1 MGRISDEDKERV
13 REATDIVALFSES
26 IPLKQKGRTF
36 WCCCPFHNEKT
47 PSLCVDPDK
56 QFWHCYGCGEG
67 GDVFTFVQKYE
78 NIPFPEAVRKL
89 ADKAHIELKEDEA
102 SEPIPRTFKERLKQ
116 VCKATAEF
124 YHAQLLRLKTPE
136 AQRAR
141 EYLSKRNLGNEVAKK
156 WQLGYAP
163 GRSALV
169 NHLRSLGFT
178 PEEMIGANVA
188 IESGNGARDRF
199 YERVMFPIRDE
210 FGDVIAFGGRVIGDG
225 NPKYLNSQETP
236 IFQKSHTLFAL
247 DKAKVSIATE
257 GFAIV
262 TEGYTDVI
270 ALHEAGITNT
280 IATLGTALTKQHIR
294 MLDKNMRM
302 ASRDTRIKSQESQ
315 TGATNQQTTLKTHGK
330 PYVIYLFDGD
340 SAGQRAADRAI
351 SVLGTYLN
359 SIDDGKSVD
368 IFAITLP
375 NNLDPAECI
384 EAYGV
389 DRLRGYLKD
398 PVPIIRY
405 GIDRRLAKYDL
416 SKPEGRTSAFSD
428 ALSVLA
434 PIKDTMLAR
443 SHALRI
449 ASLTRFTEDEALR
462 ALRRLTYKES
472 KDPETHQNPPCAT
485 PPEVSSLPS
494 TSTQRKN
501 LGELNRLRFERQFLA
516 VIAAN
521 PHLGLVHADVLAQ
534 THWHNDTF
542 RCLADAM
549 LEQFITNPSISA
561 ATLIST
567 LSYSFPGVTGML
579 TEYADSEIDPNAV
592 EAQLLFLIEELS
604 IGDLEDDL
612 ELMRVSQ
619 YKAELT
625 TDEERQMIFSVI
637 TEMQKEIARKK
648 RAHQQNPVLQGE

>member
-247 DKAKVSIATE
+247 DKAKVSMATV
-257 GFAIV
+257 GCAIV

-280 IATLGTALTKQHIR
+280 VATLGTALTKPHIR
-294 MLDKNMRM
+294 ML
-302 ASRDTRIKSQESQ
+302 SRHAKKEI
-315 TGATNQQTTLKTHGK
+315 
-330 PYVIYLFDGD
+330 VYLFDGD
-340 SAGQRAADRAI
+340 EAGQRAADRALSLI
-351 SVLGTYLN
+351 DATLTPQGTM
-359 SIDDGKSVD
+359 SIELKAV
-368 IFAITLP
+368 TLP
-375 NNLDPAECI
+375 DNLDPADFIATHGADELNNLLQD
-384 EAYGV
+384 AKP
-389 DRLRGYLKD
+389 LL
-398 PVPIIRY
+398 RY

-416 SKPEGRTSAFSD
+416 SKPEGRASAFSD

-443 SHALRI
+443 SHALKI

-462 ALRRLTYKES
+462 ALRRLTYKEI
-472 KDPETHQNPPCAT
+472 KDPEAQQNTPST
-485 PPEVSSLPS
+485 PPPTAFSQSSFS
-494 TSTQRKN
+494 AQRKN
-501 LGELNRLRFERQFLA
+501 LSELNRLRFERQFLS

-521 PHLGLVHADVLAQ
+521 PHLGLTHADILAK

-542 RCLADAM
+542 KCIADAM

-561 ATLIST
+561 VTLIST
-567 LSYSFPGVTGML
+567 LSYSFPGATGML
-579 TEYADSEIDPNAV
+579 TEHANSEANSDAI
-592 EAQLLFLIEELS
+592 EAQLLFLIEELT

-612 ELMRVSQ
+612 ELMKFSQ
-619 YKAELT
+619 YEAEQT
-625 TDEERQMIFSVI
+625 SEEERQMIFSVI